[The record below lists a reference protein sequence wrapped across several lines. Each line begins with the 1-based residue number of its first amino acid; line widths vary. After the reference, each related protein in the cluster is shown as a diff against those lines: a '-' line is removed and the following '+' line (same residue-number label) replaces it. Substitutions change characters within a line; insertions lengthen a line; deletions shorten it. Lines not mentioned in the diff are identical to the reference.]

1 MAEDILRMKRV
12 DRDRLKVI
20 HEVMK
25 GHLIQREAGDQLGI
39 SERQVR
45 RLQRRV
51 EKEGDGGILHGG
63 RGKRSNRRL
72 KAEEEASIRKQLED
86 PLWSDF
92 GPTYAQEELW
102 KQGYRVGRETV
113 RKLQL
118 ELGLRK
124 PRRRKEKHR
133 ERRERRACFGELVQV
148 DTSIHDWLE
157 GRGEELVLI
166 AMIDDA
172 NSRLR
177 CRFFKSDNTLSN
189 LGMIRSWV
197 EEFGRP
203 VGLYVDKASHFK
215 VNRSRSIE
223 EDLTNRDPE
232 TQIGRAMK
240 ELGVEV
246 IWANSPQA
254 KGRVERLF
262 GTLQDRLVK
271 GLRLSGVKTLE
282 GANEYLES
290 EFLPEWEERWTVQPK
305 RKVNAHRRVNRREM
319 DLDSIFSVREERT
332 VNNDYTIQ
340 WNRRLFQI
348 TQQIHPPGLR
358 GGKVEVETRLD
369 GSLALRFKGTYLEF
383 VEIEGRPSKRRR
395 PAPTHPGASRIL
407 STEQT
412 AMAG

>member
-1 MAEDILRMKRV
+1 MIEGILQMKRV

-20 HEVMK
+20 HEVMR
-25 GHLIQREAGDQLGI
+25 GHLTQGEAGDQLGI

-51 EKEGDGGILHGG
+51 EKAGDAGILHGG

-72 KAEEEASIRKQLED
+72 KAEEEAAIRKQLQD

-157 GRGEELVLI
+157 GRGEEMVLI

-203 VGLYVDKASHFK
+203 VALYVDKASHFK

-223 EDLTNRDPE
+223 EDLSDRDPE

-271 GLRLSGVKTLE
+271 G
-282 GANEYLES
+282 
-290 EFLPEWEERWTVQPK
+290 EFLPEWEERWTVRPRK
-305 RKVNAHRRVNRREM
+305 KVNAHRRVLRREM

-348 TQQIHPPGLR
+348 TLQNHPPGLR
-358 GGKVEVETRLD
+358 GGKVEVETRMD
-369 GSLALRFKGTYLEF
+369 GNLALRFKGTYLEF

-395 PAPTHPGASRIL
+395 PAPAHPEASRTL
-407 STEQT
+407 STEQMT
-412 AMAG
+412 MAG